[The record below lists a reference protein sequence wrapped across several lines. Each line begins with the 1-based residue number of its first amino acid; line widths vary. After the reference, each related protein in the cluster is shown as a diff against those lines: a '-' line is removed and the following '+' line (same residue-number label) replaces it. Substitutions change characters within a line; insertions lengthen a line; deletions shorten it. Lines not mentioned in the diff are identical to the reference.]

1 MNHSKISLQADNVNV
16 TKSAS
21 YIFLLY
27 NYKILIEEKDYQNYM
42 QKYTDEK
49 IRKTILLE
57 YYKRSKGKSKNTQ
70 MHMYNFPELKELNN
84 KDIFDNAKYLI
95 DKNLVRGGIDE
106 EGENLFPWI
115 TRLTNSGIKLV
126 EDNQYDT

>member
-1 MNHSKISLQADNVNV
+1 MNHSKISLQTDNVNV

-21 YIFLLY
+21 FIFLLY

-95 DKNLVRGGIDE
+95 DENLVRGGIDE

-126 EDNQYDT
+126 EDNQYDR

>member
-21 YIFLLY
+21 FIFLLY
-27 NYKILIEEKDYQNYM
+27 NYKILIEEKDHQNDM

-84 KDIFDNAKYLI
+84 KDIFDNVKYLI

-115 TRLTNSGIKLV
+115 TRLTNSQ
-126 EDNQYDT
+126 E

>member
-21 YIFLLY
+21 FIFLLY
-27 NYKILIEEKDYQNYM
+27 NYKILIEEKDYQYYM

-70 MHMYNFPELKELNN
+70 IHMYNFPELKELSN
-84 KDIFDNAKYLI
+84 KDIFNNAKYLI
-95 DKNLVRGGIDE
+95 DENLVRGGIDE

-115 TRLTNSGIKLV
+115 TRLTNAGIKLV
-126 EDNQYDT
+126 EDNQYDR

>member
-21 YIFLLY
+21 FIFLLY
-27 NYKILIEEKDYQNYM
+27 NYKILIEEKDYQYYM

-70 MHMYNFPELKELNN
+70 IHMYNFPELKELNN
-84 KDIFDNAKYLI
+84 KDIFNNAKYLI
-95 DKNLVRGGIDE
+95 DENLVRGGIDE

-115 TRLTNSGIKLV
+115 TRLTNAGIKLV
-126 EDNQYDT
+126 EDNQYDR

>member
-21 YIFLLY
+21 FIFLLY

-95 DKNLVRGGIDE
+95 DENLVRGGIDE

-115 TRLTNSGIKLV
+115 TRLTNLGIKLV
-126 EDNQYDT
+126 EDNQYDR

>member
-21 YIFLLY
+21 FIFLLY
-27 NYKILIEEKDYQNYM
+27 NYKILIEEKDYQNDM

-70 MHMYNFPELKELNN
+70 MHMCNFPELKELNN
-84 KDIFDNAKYLI
+84 KDIFDNVKYLI

>member
-21 YIFLLY
+21 FIFLLY

-84 KDIFDNAKYLI
+84 KDIFDNVKYLI

-126 EDNQYDT
+126 EDNQYDR

>member
-84 KDIFDNAKYLI
+84 KDILDNAKYLI
-95 DKNLVRGGIDE
+95 DENLVRGGIDE

-126 EDNQYDT
+126 EDNQYDR